1 MCRWPCATW
10 LKGSSSSLNLA
21 WKTFLCLPLWSL
33 HCSIKVKMIKS
44 KLIIL
49 KPYKYFLGPHNFPVG
64 QILVKKKK
72 MKKQKHFHGK
82 KKKKNYHGMYKH
94 MSGLISPSPGAVL
107 SGSFCLLDFI
117 KIVLTLF
124 LDKASSSFAL
134 SIFILKWNGYFWFPK
149 FTDLIVL
156 TARLPRARPV
166 ILEEL
171 QRWWWGFRAGA
182 IPAIIMG
189 LCEVLGQ

>member
-21 WKTFLCLPLWSL
+21 WKTFWPTQLS
-33 HCSIKVKMIKS
+33 S
-44 KLIIL
+44 
-49 KPYKYFLGPHNFPVG
+49 GPDPG
-64 QILVKKKK
+64 KKKKK
-72 MKKQKHFHGK
+72 MKKQKHFHG

-171 QRWWWGFRAGA
+171 QRWWWGFWAGA